1 MLVAAVDAALA
12 LLDNQPSPPST
23 TAPSPRVPLWPTQLP
38 VSASLPTFLVCFHA
52 INLPFSALNAA
63 RLAQRTGGKA
73 GAANSAVGATP
84 DRMAAKLATAAKLAV
99 D

>member
-12 LLDNQPSPPST
+12 LLDNQPSPSS
-23 TAPSPRVPLWPTQLP
+23 PSPRVPLWPTQLP